1 MLKDII
7 EAIRGMKTKATPG
20 KTLIETSKLAPA
32 KKAKIKSEATKP
44 ETKGRKPRTKKA
56 R

>member
-1 MLKDII
+1 MLKHII

-20 KTLIETSKLAPA
+20 KTLIETSKLKPA

-44 ETKGRKPRTKKA
+44 ETKGRKPRNKRK
-56 R
+56 